1 MVRPPD
7 GPRSGALSATRI
19 RAVLVVAVV
28 ATLLVLP
35 PVGRRLIA
43 TGGINGDDEARY
55 PLMAR
60 DMLARGAWFDIQVR
74 GERTWEKP
82 PLLPWMIAAFARI
95 RGSVTEGTAHL
106 PAALATIV
114 TVIATFLLADALFT
128 RRAGLWGALILITS
142 YDFYANSQQVLPDM
156 LVVGFSTLA
165 AWCFWQAVSVPS
177 RGRWGWVAFYG
188 AIALAVF
195 AKGPLGLVALL
206 SVAIWLWTEHG
217 AVGTVRH
224 LWQPAGLGLF
234 ALITLAWLGPFFALG
249 PRSFWQ
255 HTIWGDWLTWYFGL
269 PNDAHDLVYTVV
281 LGFLPWTLVGALA
294 LAHGIRAWN
303 APAVRFALLWFAVPF
318 AVLLL
323 SAHQK
328 HRYALSM
335 YPGAALMVAW
345 WADAHGTNRTFVERV
360 VGWVAVGGGAA
371 IAVALRMPQW
381 WDPQMQL
388 YVSGASWRLLLPVFA
403 GLAVIAIAFCWGL
416 CAGRPAFLVYGGVAG
431 MVIILGYGI
440 WPFNQ
445 RYNEV
450 WNFKALASRMDAYAQ
465 HGMPAIFK
473 HRPDWLAIDF
483 YAGRSP
489 HSIDTIEE
497 FNAYL
502 ARPQHPVVVVDE
514 KGWRNYGAQLAP
526 MPRVLEQM
534 AIGKET
540 LMIVRADDGIPR
552 DQVPRR

>member
-1 MVRPPD
+1 MD
-7 GPRSGALSATRI
+7 FGATRI
-19 RAVLVVAVV
+19 RAALVVAVV

-60 DMLARGAWFDIQVR
+60 DMLVRGVWFDLHVR

-82 PLLPWMIAAFARI
+82 PLLPWMIAAFALI
-95 RGSVTEGTAHL
+95 RGSVTEASAQL
-106 PAALATIV
+106 PVGLATIV

-128 RRAGLWGALILITS
+128 RRAGLWAALILITS
-142 YDFYANSQQVLPDM
+142 YDFFANSQQVLPDM
-156 LVVGFSTLA
+156 LVAAFATLA
-165 AWCFWQAVSVPS
+165 AWCFWQAVSDPS
-177 RGRWGWVAFYG
+177 RGRWAWVAFYG
-188 AIALAVF
+188 AVALAVF

-217 AVGTVRH
+217 AAGTVRH
-224 LWQPAGLGLF
+224 LWQPAGIGLF
-234 ALITLAWLGPFFALG
+234 ALITLAWLGPFLALG
-249 PRSFWQ
+249 PRSFAE

-269 PNDAHDLVYTVV
+269 PSSPGGLAERVV
-281 LGFLPWTLVGALA
+281 VGFLPWTLVGALA
-294 LAHGIRAWN
+294 LAYAIRAWN

-328 HRYALSM
+328 ARYALAI
-335 YPGAALMVAW
+335 YPGAALVVAW
-345 WADAHGTNRTFVERV
+345 WADAHGTTRTIVGRV
-360 VGWVAVGGGAA
+360 VGWVAVGGGVA
-371 IAVALRMPQW
+371 IAVALRMPQSW
-381 WDPQMQL
+381 HPQMQL

-416 CAGRPAFLVYGGVAG
+416 CAGRPAFLIYGGVAG
-431 MVIILGYGI
+431 MLIILGYGI

-450 WNFKALASRMDAYAQ
+450 WNFKALVSRMDAYAQ
-465 HGMPAIFK
+465 YGMPAIFK

-483 YAGRSP
+483 YAGCSP
-489 HSIDTIEE
+489 HSIETIEE
-497 FNAYL
+497 FNAYV

-514 KGWRNYGAQLAP
+514 AGWKTFRTQLAP

-534 AIGKET
+534 AIGRET

-552 DQVPRR
+552 SQVPRR